1 MSEHDIEAEYNDLLG
16 EVRSLPDHCPD
27 DRIFLI
33 ELLEGICARASRLQ
47 QMISGQ
53 S

>member
-1 MSEHDIEAEYNDLLG
+1 MSEHDIEEEYNHLLG
-16 EVRSLPDHCPD
+16 EVRSLPGHCPE

-33 ELLEGICARASRLQ
+33 ELLEGICSRASHLQ
-47 QMISGQ
+47 ELIEGQ